1 MANDTLFLWFRPRAC
16 RQGAARQNLPEERR
30 LPMQQLSAKQA
41 RIYEYIVERI
51 SAGRSPSL
59 REICADLHIKST
71 STVHRYLCELE
82 RLGYI
87 ERESNLNRSIA
98 LPGQRALK
106 VPLVGTV
113 AAGSPI
119 LAVEQIEDYITYD
132 SLKYRSDELF
142 ALRVKGES
150 MIEIGILDGDIIVAR
165 KISVA
170 RNGDLVV
177 ALVDD
182 EATVK
187 TFYKENGGFR
197 LQPENSS
204 MEPILVDKVTIL
216 GRVVSLMRR
225 YE

>member
-1 MANDTLFLWFRPRAC
+1 M
-16 RQGAARQNLPEERR
+16 E
-30 LPMQQLSAKQA
+30 QLNAKQA

-59 REICADLHIKST
+59 REICADLRIKST
-71 STVHRYLCELE
+71 STVHRYLRELE
-82 RLGYI
+82 QMGYI

-98 LPGQRALK
+98 LPGPRALK
-106 VPLVGTV
+106 VPLVGRV
-113 AAGSPI
+113 AAGAPI
-119 LAVEQIEDYITYD
+119 LAVQQIEDYITYD
-132 SLKYRSDELF
+132 SRKYRADELF

-150 MIEIGILDGDIIVAR
+150 MIDIGIMDGDIIVAR
-165 KISVA
+165 KISIA
-170 RNGDLVV
+170 HDGEIVV

-197 LQPENSS
+197 LQPENAT

-216 GRVVSLMRR
+216 GRVISLVRR